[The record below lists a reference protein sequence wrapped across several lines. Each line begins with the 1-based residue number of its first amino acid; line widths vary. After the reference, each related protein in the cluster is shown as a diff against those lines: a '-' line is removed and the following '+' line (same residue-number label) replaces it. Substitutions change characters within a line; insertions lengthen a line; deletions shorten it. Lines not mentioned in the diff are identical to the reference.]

1 MKQFG
6 DEVILRDNARATV
19 LRSVAQAP
27 EPLYLVSVRDGSERI
42 VADSDLWAVG
52 EYREWIQRQFNW
64 NGVERRQRE
73 RRQLGSLRSGADSER
88 RRTDRRRE
96 RLPVLQ

>member
-27 EPLYLVSVRDGSERI
+27 EPMYLVSVRDGSERI
-42 VADSDLWAVG
+42 VADSDLWGLG

-64 NGVERRQRE
+64 NGVERRRRE
-73 RRQLGSLRSGADSER
+73 RRLAGSLHFEAARER
-88 RRTDRRRE
+88 RRSDRRRE